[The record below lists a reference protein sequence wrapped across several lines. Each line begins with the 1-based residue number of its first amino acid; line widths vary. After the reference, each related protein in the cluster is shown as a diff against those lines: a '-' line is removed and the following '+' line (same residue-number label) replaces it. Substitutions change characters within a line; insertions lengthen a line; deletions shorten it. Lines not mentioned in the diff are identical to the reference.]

1 LTRPWQMGW
10 AQVEIRIAIQSFI
23 DSGAAV
29 GLGFNSPQENVLM
42 TQVCMGAI
50 AIVARCVFARTH
62 EGITDASTTRRF
74 PTPRTRQPLSTTA
87 QQASGGP
94 MAQDEDM

>member
-1 LTRPWQMGW
+1 MGW

-50 AIVARCVFARTH
+50 AIVARAVHTNVCQSSQDMGLFMALLRVL
-62 EGITDASTTRRF
+62 
-74 PTPRTRQPLSTTA
+74 PLTSHA
-87 QQASGGP
+87 GYES
-94 MAQDEDM
+94 

>member
-1 LTRPWQMGW
+1 MGW

-50 AIVARCVFARTH
+50 AIAIAIVARAVHTNVCQSSQDMGLFMALLRVL
-62 EGITDASTTRRF
+62 
-74 PTPRTRQPLSTTA
+74 PLTSHA
-87 QQASGGP
+87 GYES
-94 MAQDEDM
+94 